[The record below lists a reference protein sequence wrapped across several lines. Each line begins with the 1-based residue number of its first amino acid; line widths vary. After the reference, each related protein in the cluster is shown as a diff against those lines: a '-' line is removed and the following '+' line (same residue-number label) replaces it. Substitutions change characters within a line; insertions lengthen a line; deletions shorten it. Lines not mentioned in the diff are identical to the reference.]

1 MAETKKFC
9 IHSDGLGYCDV
20 LSDDTVHHYCVE
32 GPCPHEIIVGYE
44 PVKHGRWEECDWVE
58 YDGHGECVHYPHE
71 GCVCTNCRNAFKKEF
86 VRNPRVNVC
95 PHCGAKMDLEVTN
108 GLDQH

>member
-9 IHSDGLGYCDV
+9 IHSDGLGYCDI

-32 GPCPHEIIVGYE
+32 GPCPHEIIVEYA
-44 PVKHGRWEECDWVE
+44 PVKHGEWIEQPIKSIDSPAISRCSVCDYAVSTLWKRTK
-58 YDGHGECVHYPHE
+58 YCPNC
-71 GCVCTNCRNAFKKEF
+71 GC
-86 VRNPRVNVC
+86 
-95 PHCGAKMDLEVTN
+95 KMDLEVTN

>member
-32 GPCPHEIIVGYE
+32 GPCPHEKIVEYA
-44 PVKHGRWEECDWVE
+44 PVKLGRWVDRYGGKYANNLFECS
-58 YDGHGECVHYPHE
+58 EC
-71 GCVCTNCRNAFKKEF
+71 KESALYEL
-86 VRNPRVNVC
+86 RVSSLGGYYTVQKLSAHC
-95 PHCGAKMDLEVTN
+95 PNCGAKMDLEVTD
-108 GLDQH
+108 G